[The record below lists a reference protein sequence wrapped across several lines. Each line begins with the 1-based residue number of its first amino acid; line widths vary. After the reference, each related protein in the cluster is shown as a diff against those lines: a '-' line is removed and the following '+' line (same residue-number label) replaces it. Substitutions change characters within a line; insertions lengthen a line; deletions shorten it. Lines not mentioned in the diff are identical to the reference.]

1 MFEMHFTMFKAALC
15 VQSMQRG
22 VLAACISV
30 KVTVDFCCTVPFLI
44 SIATIAHSSLSLYFC
59 FSASLSRSLT
69 HTHTPLLGKTQ
80 IWFLVLHC
88 SFTLSLC
95 QARCLA
101 CICHLWQPGHCS
113 NQQTK
118 HCSCQSSY
126 HLESYIKTR
135 LLSFYP
141 APLQSG
147 AQRIPVR
154 LWISVM

>member
-69 HTHTPLLGKTQ
+69 HTHSSAGKDTNMILSIALLLYTFSLSGS
-80 IWFLVLHC
+80 VSGLHLP
-88 SFTLSLC
+88 SLTARTL
-95 QARCLA
+95 Q
-101 CICHLWQPGHCS
+101 QPA
-113 NQQTK
+113 NK
-118 HCSCQSSY
+118 
-126 HLESYIKTR
+126 
-135 LLSFYP
+135 
-141 APLQSG
+141 ALQLPK
-147 AQRIPVR
+147 QLPFRE
-154 LWISVM
+154 LY